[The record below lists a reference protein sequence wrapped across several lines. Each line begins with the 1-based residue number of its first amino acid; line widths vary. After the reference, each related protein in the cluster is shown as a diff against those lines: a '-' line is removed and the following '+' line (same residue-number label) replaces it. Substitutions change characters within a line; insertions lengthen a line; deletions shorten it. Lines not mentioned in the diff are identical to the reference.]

1 MLIYIYIYIY
11 IQEKLQ
17 NILHSASIG
26 VFMVS
31 DEDHRHGTY
40 VYHVSELYSQYF
52 IDLAH
57 TC

>member
-1 MLIYIYIYIY
+1 MLIYIY